1 MSRNIM
7 PSGEVDPQFEYR
19 IVRFGGHKIL
29 KLSGEIDAFTA
40 PQFKHSMMSILND
53 TEKHL
58 ILDMH
63 NIKYMDSSAIGVLMF
78 TVKQL
83 IPING
88 SITLVGCTPTLD
100 HIVRIYHMPS
110 AISLCSS
117 LKEAI
122 IAISA

>member
-1 MSRNIM
+1 MLS
-7 PSGEVDPQFEYR
+7 
-19 IVRFGGHKIL
+19 FGGHKIL

-40 PQFKHSMMSILND
+40 PLFKHSMMSILD
-53 TEKHL
+53 ETEKHL
-58 ILDMH
+58 ILDMR
-63 NIKYMDSSAIGVLMF
+63 NIKYIDSTAIGVLMY
-78 TVKQL
+78 TLKQL
-83 IPING
+83 IPIDG

-100 HIVRIYHMPS
+100 RIVRIYHMPL